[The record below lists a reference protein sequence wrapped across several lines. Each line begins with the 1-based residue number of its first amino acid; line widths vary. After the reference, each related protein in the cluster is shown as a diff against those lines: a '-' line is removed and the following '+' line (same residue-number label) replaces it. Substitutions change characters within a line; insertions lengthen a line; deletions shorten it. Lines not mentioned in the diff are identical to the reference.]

1 MCVGVGVWVCS
12 GCYGRQHSRLVVAAT
27 VDLTAAQTGAGDI
40 GKGCGE
46 SLQPATLQCSRTWG
60 QLRAADCQYA
70 STVRSGLPE
79 TERAFERTPG
89 GQRLAS
95 RGLWPVTKKGS
106 HASPPSAHHPTPT
119 ATRLQQVNT
128 YNHKHACRVWS
139 VCVMEQEGLESKD
152 ASDRSRSQFSNPKC

>member
-95 RGLWPVTKKGS
+95 RGLWPVTKK
-106 HASPPSAHHPTPT
+106 AVTQALQARTTP
-119 ATRLQQVNT
+119 RQQQ
-128 YNHKHACRVWS
+128 HACNKLTLTKTSTRVGWS
-139 VCVMEQEGLESKD
+139 VCVEGS
-152 ASDRSRSQFSNPKC
+152 